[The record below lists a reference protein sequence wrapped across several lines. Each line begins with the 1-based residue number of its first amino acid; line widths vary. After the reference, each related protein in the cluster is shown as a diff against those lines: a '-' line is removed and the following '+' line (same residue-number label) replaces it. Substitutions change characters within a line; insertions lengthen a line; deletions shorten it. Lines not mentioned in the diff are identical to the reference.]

1 MVKFVISLLL
11 LIPLLACKED
21 AVKKGKDVV
30 KLSNEIQVLNETS
43 LVILGTTQ
51 DAGSPQIGCKK
62 NVAHQLKIP
71 KIDWFAPWAL
81 LILTATKN
89 IL

>member
-1 MVKFVISLLL
+1 MVKFVISLFL

-62 NVAHQLKIP
+62 ECCTSI
-71 KIDWFAPWAL
+71 
-81 LILTATKN
+81 KN
-89 IL
+89 S